1 LFIHNRKH
9 RAAADI
15 DGNMIDPTDTI
26 LLCAGP
32 INFTNLPVGTTQ
44 SNAMLPVNGK
54 PVIGW
59 ILDDLREKGITAAT
73 VVLQE
78 KDKRLAEFV
87 GWAYSSRL
95 QLTLAKV
102 NEGGSILHSLQ
113 AGLGQRTGTSSVR
126 IILGD
131 TLISDPYHS
140 DDDFVYASLVDNS
153 LDWCVAD
160 LDESGWIL
168 RYHDKQE
175 LSGKQF
181 WALAGYYHLQDG
193 SLLAQCVEQSLEAG
207 ETNLSDVLSRYSSRR
222 PITGRPAQSWLDF
235 GHIENFVEAR
245 RALLRPRF
253 FNTLKINPVLNT
265 ITKIS
270 ERDEKLQDELDWYE
284 GLPEPL
290 KVLTPRILGSRRV
303 NGYLEITQEYYG
315 YPTLAELYL
324 YGNLRHGVWDS
335 ILKQLFRIHQE
346 FQRYPAELCAKNLE
360 KVYIQ
365 KTGERL
371 GELEVQDEFWG
382 GLLAQRE
389 IVYNGKTLQNYR
401 QLESQICQFSHQLAG
416 TIQGCIIHGDFCFS
430 NILFDVNN
438 QIVRL
443 IDPRGSFG
451 SKGIYGDPRYDI
463 AKLRHSLAGL
473 YDHMVAD
480 LFELRQAGPA
490 FQSCFFMDGSHG
502 PIQELFDKLLVENGF
517 VLDEIKFIEGLLFLT
532 MPPLHREHP
541 ERQKIMYLTGLSLL
555 NEVLDANHH

>member
-1 LFIHNRKH
+1 MTN
-9 RAAADI
+9 
-15 DGNMIDPTDTI
+15 PTETI

-44 SNAMLPVNGK
+44 SNAMLPINGK

-59 ILDDLREKGITAAT
+59 ILDDLREKGITRAT

-78 KDKRLAEFV
+78 KDKRLARFL

-95 QLTLAKV
+95 EISMAPV
-102 NEGGSILHSLQ
+102 GEGGTILHSLQ
-113 AGLGQRTGTSSVR
+113 AGLRKQTDASSVR

-131 TLISDPYHS
+131 TLVRDSYFS
-140 DDDFVYASLVDNS
+140 AEDFVYVSPVESS

-160 LDESGWIL
+160 LEEGGRIIK
-168 RYHDKQE
+168 YHDKQE
-175 LSGKQF
+175 LQGRQF
-181 WALAGYYHLQDG
+181 WALAGYYHLQDVLRLEQCLEL
-193 SLLAQCVEQSLEAG
+193 SLQTG
-207 ETNLSDVLSRYSSRR
+207 EGNLSDVLSRYASQR
-222 PITGRPAQSWLDF
+222 PIAARVASCWLDF

-245 RALLRPRF
+245 RSLLQPRY

-265 ITKIS
+265 ITKFS
-270 ERDEKLQDELDWYE
+270 KRDEKLQDELDWYD

-303 NGYLEITQEYYG
+303 NGSLEITQEYYG

-324 YGNLRHGVWDS
+324 YGNLRQGVWDA
-335 ILKQLFRIHQE
+335 ILKQLFRIQRE
-346 FQRYPAELCAKNLE
+346 FQSYPTELSADDLE

-365 KTGERL
+365 KTRERL
-371 GELEVQDEFWG
+371 GELAVQDEFWS
-382 GLLAQRE
+382 GLLAQQK
-389 IVYNGKTLQNYR
+389 IVYNGETLQNYGR
-401 QLESQICQFSHQLAG
+401 LESRICQFSRKLSRATH
-416 TIQGCIIHGDFCFS
+416 GCIIHGDFCFS

-451 SKGIYGDPRYDI
+451 SRGIFGDPRYDV

-473 YDHMVAD
+473 YDHMVSD
-480 LFELRQAGPA
+480 LFELRQTGQG
-490 FQSCFFMDGSHG
+490 FQSNFFMDGSHDS
-502 PIQELFDKLLVENGF
+502 IQELFDRLAVENGF
-517 VLDEIKFIEGLLFLT
+517 VPDEIKFIEGLLFLS
-532 MPPLHREHP
+532 MPPLHRGHP

-555 NEVLDANHH
+555 NEVIDANNH